1 MDSLRVPKRNA
12 SIEVVLFDGLQRNL
26 EVFLAD
32 SSALHSGGE
41 RVADLLQVEGAF
53 VPALDPSTGRVSWLN
68 TANVVLVRTNA
79 KNENDVES
87 DALPTEHEVEVI
99 LSTGTRL
106 RALVSYL
113 RPDDQARLTDFL
125 NDSKPFLRLL
135 DGNSVIFVN
144 KRHVVCVMADG

>member
-12 SIEVVLFDGLQRNL
+12 SIEAVLFDGMQRNL

-41 RVADLLQVEGAF
+41 RVADLLMVEGAF
-53 VPALDPSTGRVSWLN
+53 IPALDPATGRVSWLN
-68 TANVVLVRTNA
+68 TANVVLFRTSA
-79 KNENDVES
+79 KLESES
-87 DALPTEHEVEVI
+87 DGDAIPTEHEVEVV
-99 LSTGTRL
+99 LSTGVKL
-106 RALVSYL
+106 RALVSYV

-125 NDSKPFLRLL
+125 NDAKPFLRLL
-135 DGNSVIFVN
+135 DGEKVVFVN